1 MTFKHLKYLVIT
13 LSCCIG
19 IIMAEDNRE
28 GTVPVNFKSEGFK
41 IAGQFFPA
49 DGKGPFPTVILLHGI
64 PGGEGDLFGL
74 GKHLNMVG
82 VNAFTFNYRGTWKS
96 EGVYLPSTSLEDV
109 RSAIKYIKLPEMVAK
124 FSIDTTKL
132 SIIGYSYGGGMA
144 LLGAALE
151 NGIADVVSIAGGDLK
166 VVADFIEKSQE
177 YRLMHR
183 QFLDECMDDTS
194 AVRGIG
200 GESSHEWLLENRDRF
215 NLLKYA
221 EALSQKRVL
230 LLGGWDDF
238 SIPVED
244 HILPLFRAIQK
255 YSPEGLRIQVYD
267 SNHSFEGAR
276 DQLIDDIISWIKSE

>member
-1 MTFKHLKYLVIT
+1 MRPKSLVHLAFT
-13 LSCCIG
+13 LLFIWGSV
-19 IIMAEDNRE
+19 MAEDNKQA
-28 GTVPVNFKSEGFK
+28 VPVVFESEGYK
-41 IAGQFFPA
+41 ISGQFFLA

-74 GKHLNMVG
+74 GQHLNKVG

-96 EGVYLPSTSLEDV
+96 EGVYVPSTSIEDV
-109 RSAIKYIKLPEMVAK
+109 ISAIKYIKSPDMVTR
-124 FSIDTTKL
+124 FLIDTTKL

-151 NGIADVVSIAGGDLK
+151 NGITNVVSMAGGDLK

-183 QFLDECMDDTS
+183 QFLDECMEDS
-194 AVRGIG
+194 NAVRGLG
-200 GESSHEWLLENRDRF
+200 GEASHEWLLKNRDKF
-215 NLLKYA
+215 DLLKYA

-230 LLGGWDDF
+230 LLGGWKDF
-238 SIPVED
+238 AIPVED

-255 YSPEGLRIQVYD
+255 FSPERLQIKVYD
-267 SNHSFEGAR
+267 CDHSFEGVR
-276 DQLIDDIISWIKSE
+276 DQLTTDIISWIKNE